1 MSAINQSEAV
11 VGGTLLI
18 ATRKISRLISHGTLV
33 TGLCLGS
40 LTLAPVADAQ
50 EKQPEAP
57 AAKKEEPKA
66 QPRPEGDKGKKQ
78 DKSKSEVLSLSP
90 VEKVV
95 EFAILVY
102 GGRPQLDKVRSG
114 IQESGTIRLATDQGD
129 ITGNYTFRSLK
140 REKSWEDLI
149 RVDLELSPPEA
160 AQRQGVNS
168 VKYSIAYNGASI
180 WSAQNNQYVNS
191 KPDVEAAFRA
201 QLTHEYTALLRY
213 KEDGSKIEL
222 IGPETV
228 VGVETNVVELTTPQG
243 DKTRFWVSTK
253 SYRIMHAEYE
263 LKLGEGQPPIKYRV
277 SYFYT
282 PSRVVQSTLVPTRRV
297 MAQDGKFVQEIT
309 LTDFVYS
316 AKLDPEIFQHLQDQ

>member
-1 MSAINQSEAV
+1 MA
-11 VGGTLLI
+11 
-18 ATRKISRLISHGTLV
+18 
-33 TGLCLGS
+33 GLCASALA
-40 LTLAPVADAQ
+40 LAPGHLSAGAQ

-66 QPRPEGDKGKKQ
+66 QPPAAKKQ
-78 DKSKSEVLSLSP
+78 DKSKPEVLNLSP

-129 ITGNYTFRSLK
+129 ITGSYSFRSLK

-149 RVDLELSPPEA
+149 RVDLELSPPDA
-160 AQRQGVNS
+160 AQRQGVNAI
-168 VKYSIAYNGASI
+168 KYAIAYNGASI

-191 KPDVEAAFRA
+191 RPEVEAAFRA

-213 KEDGSKIEL
+213 REDGSKIEL

-228 VGVETNVVELTTPQG
+228 VGVDTNVVELTTPQG
-243 DKTRFWVSTK
+243 EKTRFWVSTK
-253 SYRIMHAEYE
+253 SYRIIHAEYE
-263 LKLGEGQPPIKYRV
+263 LKLGEGQPPVKYRV

-282 PSRVVQSTLVPTRRV
+282 PSRVVQNTLVPTRRV

-316 AKLDPEIFQHLQDQ
+316 AKIDPEVFQHLQDP